1 MTASRSDSSLNSS
14 LGAQLRALRVARGL
28 SQEQLAEELGVS
40 PRYLAGVERA
50 ERNMS
55 LATVEALAE
64 QLGVTPELILDS
76 DGRSE

>member
-1 MTASRSDSSLNSS
+1 
-14 LGAQLRALRVARGL
+14 LRALRLERGL
-28 SQEQLAEELGVS
+28 SQEQLADQLGVS

-55 LATVEALAE
+55 LATVESLAE